1 MMYEQIENFVDGL
14 IKKTKEKKIEW
25 KPLNMLVDYDIFE
38 KELMEITSI
47 QSDLLVEHINYR
59 FSYFFPHKEGYIVL
73 CSVSMKNK
81 YTNTQHNELL
91 LLTKICPTLSLDSS
105 GNHPLI
111 QTELETLKL
120 IIENGIYAQYDF
132 PDTLYNFWADILK

>member
-25 KPLNMLVDYDIFE
+25 KPLNMLVDHDIFE

-47 QSDLLVEHINYR
+47 PSDLFIEHINYR

-91 LLTKICPTLSLDSS
+91 LLTKICPALSLDNS
-105 GNHPLI
+105 GNYPPI

-120 IIENGIYAQYDF
+120 IIENGIYAQYAF
-132 PDTLYNFWADILK
+132 PDTLYSFWADILK